1 LLAKGLLVMLLG
13 IASTP
18 VIAQL
23 AIAQRVA
30 PTQKAS
36 QTDAIAKQLLGQWQA
51 KDPKSNAAFT
61 FIFAPNNTLFVVLPA
76 ADGSS
81 IALKA
86 AYQINPTTQPMQLDI
101 QVSPEEKAATIFEFT
116 TEGKLR
122 LALQGLTPGLP
133 RPTEFKGNATVFAK
147 TSEMTTLP
155 ENIQVV
161 ALETEKKKAT
171 QTVPIQY
178 ITVLS
183 KAQQDYFLKHG
194 KFAADVQELRI
205 DTNLETENYRYQI
218 VPQGDRTRSVTITA
232 QPKNSGLPSY
242 IGAVFAT
249 QANGKT
255 ITVGGICETNQP
267 STSPPAI
274 PGAPTNGSSEI
285 QCPAGSRFLR

>member
-116 TEGKLR
+116 TEGK
-122 LALQGLTPGLP
+122 
-133 RPTEFKGNATVFAK
+133 F
-147 TSEMTTLP
+147 
-155 ENIQVV
+155 
-161 ALETEKKKAT
+161 
-171 QTVPIQY
+171 
-178 ITVLS
+178 
-183 KAQQDYFLKHG
+183 
-194 KFAADVQELRI
+194 
-205 DTNLETENYRYQI
+205 
-218 VPQGDRTRSVTITA
+218 
-232 QPKNSGLPSY
+232 SGRM
-242 IGAVFAT
+242 V
-249 QANGKT
+249 
-255 ITVGGICETNQP
+255 TVGGICETNQP
-267 STSPPAI
+267 STSPPAVSAVI
-274 PGAPTNGSSEI
+274 
-285 QCPAGSRFLR
+285 RFLRSALSDRIIRLILQSLFVSF